1 MKGQVAEYEGLLES
15 NLGEVRAT
23 PDVLRMQVCI
33 MLDRVAV
40 EGVA

>member
-1 MKGQVAEYEGLLES
+1 MKGKVAEYEGLLES
-15 NLGEVRAT
+15 NLGEARAV
-23 PDVLRMQVCI
+23 DILRNKIHI